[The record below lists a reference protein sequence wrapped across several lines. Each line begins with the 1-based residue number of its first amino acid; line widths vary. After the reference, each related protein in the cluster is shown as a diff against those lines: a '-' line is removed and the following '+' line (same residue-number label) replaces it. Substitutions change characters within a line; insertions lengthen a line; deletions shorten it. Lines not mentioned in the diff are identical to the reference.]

1 MLTEI
6 ADIYVRLSSEDRDKK
21 NKTDESES
29 IQNQKTMLIN
39 YCIEKG

>member
-21 NKTDESES
+21 TRLTRAKASK
-29 IQNQKTMLIN
+29 IKRR
-39 YCIEKG
+39 C

>member
-21 NKTDESES
+21 HATDESES

-39 YCIEKG
+39 